1 MTRRLALLALLT
13 GVLVAAGGPH
23 DHARAAFGGENGRIA
38 FVRYTGAAP
47 LEEVHMVSPASGLT
61 ANLTNDPATGDTAPA
76 WSPDGTRVALQRS
89 GPVEGIWVLEAA
101 SGAMSFVP
109 HTDHGVQPAWS
120 PDGDWIAFSRDVGGD
135 AELWMVRADGTDL
148 VQLTANAD
156 EDREASWSPDGTRI
170 AFTREGP
177 GGTTNIMLL
186 ALGGGGELAV
196 TPAGGFDGAPDWSPD
211 AKRIAFNR
219 FLPGEG
225 NRVFTVAPNGKALTQ
240 RTFGGGPTGFNDVHP
255 AWSPDGARI
264 AFARGGDQDD
274 GLPFHIHIVT
284 LATGKTAQ
292 VTSGRVVD
300 LLPSWQ
306 PL

>member
-1 MTRRLALLALLT
+1 MTRRLTLLALLA
-13 GVLVAAGGPH
+13 GVLVAVPGPH
-23 DHARAAFGGENGRIA
+23 DHARAASGGTIA
-38 FVRYTGAAP
+38 FVRYTGGAP
-47 LEEVHMVSPASGLT
+47 LEEVYMVSPASGLT
-61 ANLTNDPATGDTAPA
+61 ANLTNDPATSDTAPA
-76 WSPDGTRVALQRS
+76 WSPDGTRVALQHS

-109 HTDHGVQPAWS
+109 HTDHGFQPAWS
-120 PDGDWIAFSRDVGGD
+120 PGGDWIAFSRDAGGD
-135 AELWMVRADGTDL
+135 AELWMVRADGSDL
-148 VQLTANAD
+148 VQLTNNAD

-177 GGTTNIMLL
+177 GATTNIMLL

-211 AKRIAFNR
+211 
-219 FLPGEG
+219 
-225 NRVFTVAPNGKALTQ
+225 
-240 RTFGGGPTGFNDVHP
+240 
-255 AWSPDGARI
+255 GARI

-274 GLPFHIHIVT
+274 GLPFHIHTVT

-292 VTSGRVVD
+292 VTNGRVVD

>member
-1 MTRRLALLALLT
+1 MTRRLALLALLA
-13 GVLVAAGGPH
+13 GVLAAVPGPH
-23 DHARAAFGGENGRIA
+23 DHARAAFAGKNGRIA

-47 LEEVHMVSPASGLT
+47 LEEVYMVSPASGLT
-61 ANLTNDPATGDTAPA
+61 ANLTDDPATSDTAPA

-109 HTDHGVQPAWS
+109 HTDHGFQPAWS
-120 PDGDWIAFSRDVGGD
+120 PDGGWLVFCRDGGGD
-135 AELWMVRADGTDL
+135 AELWKVRADGSDL
-148 VQLTANAD
+148 VQLTNNAA
-156 EDREASWSPDGTRI
+156 EDREPSWSPGGTRI
-170 AFTREGP
+170 AFTREGA
-177 GGTTNIMLL
+177 GGTTSIMTL
-186 ALGGGGELAV
+186 ASGGGGELAV
-196 TPAGGFDGAPDWSPD
+196 TPAG
-211 AKRIAFNR
+211 
-219 FLPGEG
+219 
-225 NRVFTVAPNGKALTQ
+225 
-240 RTFGGGPTGFNDVHP
+240 GFNDVHP

-274 GLPFHIHIVT
+274 GLPFHIHTVT

-292 VTSGRVVD
+292 VTGGRVVD

>member
-1 MTRRLALLALLT
+1 MTRRLALLALFA
-13 GVLVAAGGPH
+13 GVLVAVPGPH
-23 DHARAAFGGENGRIA
+23 DHARAASGGTNGRIA
-38 FVRYTGAAP
+38 F
-47 LEEVHMVSPASGLT
+47 
-61 ANLTNDPATGDTAPA
+61 
-76 WSPDGTRVALQRS
+76 
-89 GPVEGIWVLEAA
+89 
-101 SGAMSFVP
+101 
-109 HTDHGVQPAWS
+109 
-120 PDGDWIAFSRDVGGD
+120 SRDAGGD
-135 AELWMVRADGTDL
+135 AELWMVRADGSDL
-148 VQLTANAD
+148 VQLTNNAD

-177 GGTTNIMLL
+177 GATTNIMLL

-211 AKRIAFNR
+211 GKRIAFNR
-219 FLPGEG
+219 FLPGDG
-225 NRVFTVAPNGKALTQ
+225 NRVFTIAPNGAALTQ

-274 GLPFHIHIVT
+274 GLPFHIHTVT